1 MKKYLLLLPV
11 AALLAGCGNTGS
23 TEAQLTAA
31 DPPVTS
37 ETTSEPETEPP
48 TEPTTE
54 PPLSPAEK
62 KLTEMPLRDK
72 VCQMFIVKP
81 EALTGSGV
89 FTCADENI
97 FTPYDSYRVGGFI
110 FFAENFCDSEQSRS
124 MIADLQS
131 CALSYGVGAFM
142 ATDEEGG
149 SVTRI
154 QSRLGTEYVNSMAYY
169 GQLGDYDAAF
179 SAGAAIG
186 SYLSDYGINLDLA
199 PVADVNISPYNELGN
214 RIFSSDPAVV
224 AEMSAAVTE
233 GLHSRGVCTALK
245 HFPGLGAGSGNT
257 HYGSVWIDRSHEQ
270 LSEAEFTAF
279 SGGIAAGTEFVMV
292 GHQITSAAG
301 DDMPSDLSRIVVTDW
316 LRGELGFDGL
326 AITDSHSMGAVAN
339 VYGSSDAAILAVEA
353 GIDVILMPADLSAAV
368 NGISQAVESGRIAE
382 ERINESVLKILEL
395 KDSIG
400 LL

>member
-1 MKKYLLLLPV
+1 MKKYLLLLPI
-11 AALLAGCGNTGS
+11 AALLAGCGSVGS
-23 TEAQLTAA
+23 EETQPTAGS
-31 DPPVTS
+31 PPATS
-37 ETTSEPETEPP
+37 ETTAEPTTVPPTEPP
-48 TEPTTE
+48 TEP
-54 PPLSPAEK
+54 PLTPAEQA
-62 KLTEMPLRDK
+62 LSDMSLHEK

-81 EALTGSGV
+81 EALVGGGA
-89 FTCADENI
+89 FTCADEAVI
-97 FTPYDSYRVGGFI
+97 SSYAAYPVGGFI
-110 FFAENFCDSEQSRS
+110 FFAENFCDPDQTRS
-124 MIADLQS
+124 MLADLQS
-131 CALSYGVGAFM
+131 CAVSYGAGAFM

-149 SVTRI
+149 SVTRL
-154 QSRLGTEYVNSMAYY
+154 QYRLGTEYVNSMAYY
-169 GQLGDYDAAF
+169 GGLGDYDAAF
-179 SAGAAIG
+179 SAGEVIG
-186 SYLSDYGINLDLA
+186 GYLSDYGINLDLA

-224 AEMSAAVTE
+224 AEMSAAVAE

-257 HYGSVWIDRSHEQ
+257 HYGSVRIDRSHEQ
-270 LSEAEFTAF
+270 LRETEFAAF

-339 VYGSSDAAILAVEA
+339 VYGSSDAAVLAVEA
-353 GIDVILMPADLSAAV
+353 GIDVILMPADLSSAV
-368 NGISQAVESGRIAE
+368 DGISQAVESRRIPE
-382 ERINESVLKILEL
+382 ERIDESVLKILEL
-395 KDSIG
+395 KDSMG